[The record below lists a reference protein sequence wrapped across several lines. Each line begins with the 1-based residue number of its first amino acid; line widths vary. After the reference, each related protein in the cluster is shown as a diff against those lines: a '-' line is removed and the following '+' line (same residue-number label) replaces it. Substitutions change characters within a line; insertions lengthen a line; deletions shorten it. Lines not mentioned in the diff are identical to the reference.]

1 LTVKP
6 SLKFIFNEHFFFLSQ
21 FASKQVDVSYFTDW
35 QTVKREGISF
45 LKVFSK
51 SCFLRINNK
60 WKILV
65 IFLFQK
71 GGNSVFDLL

>member
-21 FASKQVDVSYFTDW
+21 FASKQVNVSYFTDW
-35 QTVKREGISF
+35 QTVKREGIF
-45 LKVFSK
+45 FKVFSK

-60 WKILV
+60 WKILGHFSFPKRWELR
-65 IFLFQK
+65 I
-71 GGNSVFDLL
+71 